1 MLHAAP
7 LVQPRDTALLSS
19 PNDPWLG
26 FDKVQHATFGFL
38 FTLGS
43 QYVFVNKAGLT
54 EHEALPL
61 SIGIAASAGL
71 AKELRDRRSGS
82 GVFSKR
88 DLAADLFG
96 ILVATT
102 LILI

>member
-7 LVQPRDTALLSS
+7 LVQPHDTALLRTS
-19 PNDPWLG
+19 NDPWLG